1 VKTKISSGKLID
13 ITAPS
18 GGCTSGVGVLIGK
31 LFGIALLT
39 VIAGDITPIDTEG
52 CFDHAAEGAGS
63 GQAWGVGDVVYWDN
77 TNKRLTKTSTDNT
90 RVGVAVEVKATAAT
104 TGRLRLDGVVA

>member
-1 VKTKISSGKLID
+1 VKTKISSGSLID

-31 LFGIALLT
+31 LFGISLLT
-39 VIAGDITPIDTEG
+39 VAAGAITPIDTEG
-52 CFDHAAEGAGS
+52 CFDHVAEGAGS